1 MANLAKHLSS
11 LLKHQTIFI
20 IEILVDS
27 IKLDSVVVMVPAVL
41 EGDLTKLNV

>member
-11 LLKHQTIFI
+11 LLY
-20 IEILVDS
+20 LVDS